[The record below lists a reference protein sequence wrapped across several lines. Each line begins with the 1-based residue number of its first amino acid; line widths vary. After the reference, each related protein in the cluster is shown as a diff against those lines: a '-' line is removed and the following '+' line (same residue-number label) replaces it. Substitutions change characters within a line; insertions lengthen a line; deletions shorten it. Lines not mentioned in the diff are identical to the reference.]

1 MKNYFT
7 WLKKIEVAKEST
19 VHLMGHI
26 LGTRIFIK
34 GVNNHLE
41 IPEDTNIINY
51 DIVIK
56 GSNNNLKFEND
67 CDANGNHVSLTMW
80 NNGDETNND

>member
-19 VHLMGHI
+19 V
-26 LGTRIFIK
+26 
-34 GVNNHLE
+34 HLE

-80 NNGDETNND
+80 NNGDETNHD